1 MLLSTEKEAED
12 MGRGAHSRFS
22 IRPSVRFKLFFGN
35 SYNKAG
41 IFVCSMGNTC
51 EYTLSPS
58 KILCKIDEVELNEL
72 QTSLQDS
79 YSRSYSDGL
88 TFGRITFVP
97 SKH

>member
-12 MGRGAHSRFS
+12 MGRGAHKFYRLLSRFS

-79 YSRSYSDGL
+79 YSS
-88 TFGRITFVP
+88 
-97 SKH
+97 SKA